1 VIATAS
7 RVALAPRRGIWLR
20 VLVLAGTWASL
31 FGPTLPAKAAETISG
46 KVIMGTPGGSL
57 PTDLEVSVVE
67 LSSSGG
73 QVIKKVVPTPD
84 GAFSFEADP
93 ANRYLV
99 GALYRGVTYSTPV
112 EREAAGGLELRIFET
127 THDPAVITVASD
139 TTTILKGRDDIFEV
153 LQLLL
158 VRNTSDRTF
167 AGTTEAQ
174 NSSVLTVPVPEGAF
188 DVSPADE
195 SNPLGISFSGRGVA
209 VSSPILP
216 GETSIPYVFKVRV
229 PRTGWQLRR
238 EVIYPTQRADLLVG
252 EGLELKGAPGFD
264 FDEQVTLEGRT
275 YRRYRSG
282 QLIPGSVIGADL
294 GFPTA
299 SLRSLWWGLATGLA
313 VLAALF
319 FGFSVMRRRRP
330 SRAPA
335 AGGEEERNTLIEEI
349 ARLDD
354 RFEEGLL
361 AENDYRSTRNQMLA
375 RLSVLP
381 RSSGGSPPGPAT
393 PK

>member
-1 VIATAS
+1 MSSTVS
-7 RVALAPRRGIWLR
+7 RVRHAQSRQIRLR
-20 VLVLAGTWASL
+20 LLVLAGAWAAL
-31 FGPTLPAKAAETISG
+31 LPALPAKAAETISG
-46 KVIMGTPGGSL
+46 KVIMGTAGSSL

-73 QVIKKVVPTPD
+73 QAMKKVAPSPD
-84 GAFSFEADP
+84 GVFSFEADP

-99 GALYRGVTYSTPV
+99 GTIYQEVTYSTPV
-112 EREAAGGLELRIFET
+112 EPGAEGGLELRIFET

-139 TTTILKGRDDIFEV
+139 TTTVLKGRDDIFEI

-167 AGTTEAQ
+167 SGTTGAGD
-174 NSSVLTVPVPEGAF
+174 SAVLTVPVPEGAF

-195 SNPLGISFSGRGVA
+195 TNPLGISFSGRGVA
-209 VSSPILP
+209 VTSPMLP

-238 EVIYPTQRADLLVG
+238 EVTYPTQRADLLLG
-252 EGLELKGAPGFD
+252 EGLELNGAPGFE

-275 YRRYRSG
+275 YRRYRSE
-282 QLIPGSVIGADL
+282 QLMPGSVIGADL

-313 VLAALF
+313 GLAALF

-330 SRAPA
+330 PKASA
-335 AGGEEERNTLIEEI
+335 AGGKEERDALIEQI
-349 ARLDD
+349 AQLDD
-354 RFEEGLL
+354 RFEEGLV

-381 RSSGGSPPGPAT
+381 RPSRGSPPGST
-393 PK
+393 IPK